1 MLSLVLVRLFK
12 LFRQLFIILKPFY
25 MSARTRL
32 ILGLVGAAAVGVAI
46 GILLA
51 PETGADTR
59 KKIANTAGDWGNSLG
74 DLFSSAKES
83 VGNLRRKGA
92 SKTAESYSDL
102 QENYS

>member
-1 MLSLVLVRLFK
+1 
-12 LFRQLFIILKPFY
+12 
-25 MSARTRL
+25 MSDKTKL

-51 PETGADTR
+51 PETGANTR
-59 KKIANTAGDWGNSLG
+59 QKLADTAGGWGSSLN
-74 DLFSSAKES
+74 DLFDSAKES
-83 VGNLRRKGA
+83 VGNLTRKGSNLT

>member
-1 MLSLVLVRLFK
+1 
-12 LFRQLFIILKPFY
+12 
-25 MSARTRL
+25 MSAKTKL
-32 ILGLVGAAAVGVAI
+32 IMGLVGEAAVGVAI

-51 PETGADTR
+51 PEAGTDTR
-59 KKIANTAGDWGNSLG
+59 KRISDTAGDWGSSLG

-92 SKTAESYSDL
+92 GMASKAAESYSDL